1 MLKQHKNAFLEVIQ
15 KSGLDPELFSAE
27 EQTGKEADL
36 SIVKL
41 FGGGKYTQT
50 ALVIVLRDT
59 PLKFIVGCASHSFYL
74 FVRKYTAFAPGFPV
88 ISSYGTE
95 TAEKTLEAFDI
106 WLDKVVKEYIKDN
119 EAPDNWANLEMYSSF
134 FSGSNDPTEEP
145 TEFTEAEKETVRQS
159 INRFRRLVTET
170 FKPSKEKEEFINERL
185 DYLVKAVDRLSRF
198 DWRGV
203 AFSTIVSIA
212 VNLSVDTEKG
222 RVLYGLLQQAFQSA
236 LHLLK

>member
-1 MLKQHKNAFLEVIQ
+1 MLKQHKNAFLEVIR
-15 KSGLDPELFSAE
+15 KSGLDPALFSGE
-27 EQTGKEADL
+27 EKTGKQAELCIHRFLGTEYAQ
-36 SIVKL
+36 VA
-41 FGGGKYTQT
+41 F
-50 ALVIVLRDT
+50 VIVLKDT
-59 PLKFIVGCASHSFYL
+59 PLKFIAGCIGKSFYL
-74 FVRKYTAFAPGFPV
+74 FIRKSTTFAPSYPME
-88 ISSYGTE
+88 SSYEGE
-95 TAEKTLEAFDI
+95 SIENTLGAFKK
-106 WLDKVVKEYIKDN
+106 WLNQVVKEYIKEN
-119 EAPDNWANLEMYSSF
+119 EMPDNWAELEMYSSF

-222 RVLYGLLQQAFQSA
+222 RIFYGLLQQAFQSA